1 MIEWLLYEKDCKN
14 IGYVTVADNR
24 LCFSVWCICFYGTGR
39 WNTELFCIGNDGMYP
54 DDVWGNLLPDFLSLP
69 EKKKNRCLYS
79 CIALLG
85 FSERYGMVPV
95 WPDFSERALWT
106 VSIFTSGR
114 GESVSDRH
122 ALSAGGVAAQ

>member
-1 MIEWLLYEKDCKN
+1 MQ
-14 IGYVTVADNR
+14 
-24 LCFSVWCICFYGTGR
+24 
-39 WNTELFCIGNDGMYP
+39 
-54 DDVWGNLLPDFLSLP
+54 DFLAIP

-95 WPDFSERALWT
+95 WLDFSERALWT